1 MKQQINEIRRMQQ
14 LAGLLK
20 ENEIEKI
27 NPSDIEENAKFEYY
41 SSALKNRIRIKI
53 SRIEKDF
60 NGESVYF
67 QYIDRG
73 NQGDY
78 LMGDKEEAAEL
89 INKGSGIKIK

>member
-1 MKQQINEIRRMQQ
+1 MKQQINEIRRMQE
-14 LAGLLK
+14 LAGLIK

-27 NPSDIEENAKFEYY
+27 EPFDIKENAEFEYY

-53 SRIEKDF
+53 SRIEKDW

-67 QYIDRG
+67 QYTDRG

-78 LMGDKEEAAEL
+78 LMGDKEEAAEI

>member
-14 LAGLLK
+14 LAGLIK

-27 NPSDIEENAKFEYY
+27 SPFDIKKNAEFEYY

-53 SRIEKDF
+53 SRIETDW
-60 NGESVYF
+60 NGESVYS
-67 QYIDRG
+67 QYTDRG

-78 LMGDKEEAAEL
+78 LLGDKEEAAEI